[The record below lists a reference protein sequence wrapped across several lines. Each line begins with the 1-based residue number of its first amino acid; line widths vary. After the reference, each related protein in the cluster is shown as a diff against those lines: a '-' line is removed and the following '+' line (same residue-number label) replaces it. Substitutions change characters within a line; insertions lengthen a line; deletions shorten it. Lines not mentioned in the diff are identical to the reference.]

1 MADSGEEAGAP
12 RPDEVEA
19 RVLAVVRGLARETG
33 GERAERAVAP
43 DASLEREVGLGSLER
58 VELLARLERTFGRA
72 LDDGGLALDTPSA
85 LARALL
91 AAPGAHPLRLP
102 EPDAPEAGVATD
114 IGPGTATLQESLF
127 RHARLDPGRVHVHL
141 HADDDAGEIALTY
154 GRLWDDAAAVAGG
167 LVARGVRPGD
177 TVALMLPTGLDF
189 LRAFLGILIARAV
202 PVPIYPPVRLDRLE
216 EYALRQ
222 SAILADAGVVL
233 LVTIARARPVAAL
246 LSQAVPSLASV
257 VTADE
262 LAAAGAPVGAP
273 EGRGRDP
280 AFIQYTSGSTGQ
292 PKGVLLTHDNLLAN
306 VRAIAEGLSLRPTDV
321 GVSWLPLYHDM
332 GLIGT
337 WLFCLHHGIPLT
349 LMAPTAFLARP
360 ERWLWAIHRR
370 RATLS
375 AAPNFAY
382 ELCARRV
389 PDEALEGLDLSSWRV
404 ALNGAEP
411 VSRATV
417 ERFAARF
424 SRAGFRPEAMMPV
437 YGLAECSVA
446 LTFPPVGRGARF
458 DRVAREPFEREGRA
472 LAAAADDE
480 AAVEFV
486 AAGREL
492 PGHEVRIVDDAGADL
507 PERLVGRLVFRGPS
521 MTAGYYRKPE
531 ATAAITLEGGWL
543 DSGDL
548 AYRAAGE
555 VHICGRRK
563 DLIIKGG
570 RNLVPQEIEEAAAGV
585 EGVRRGCV
593 VALGLANPALGTES
607 LVVVAETRATDA
619 GERERLAAAVTAHVA
634 DAVGVPPDEVILV
647 APGSVPKTSSGK
659 VRRAAT
665 LDLVRA
671 GTIGRTGRTT
681 VAQKARLARAAA
693 REVLRPV
700 VRGAGRGLYA
710 AWLALAL
717 PAIVLPAWL
726 AVVLV
731 PSRRFA
737 FAVGRLAAR
746 AVLRAVGC
754 RLEARGLGLAE
765 LPRGAHVL
773 AANHAS
779 YSDILA
785 LMALLP
791 EDFVFVAKRE
801 VLSYPAIGAF
811 VRRCRHVTV
820 DRWDAQQSVADAEA
834 ASRALHAGERVLFFP
849 EGTFVAATGLRPF
862 RLGAFR
868 AAAAA
873 GVPVVPLALRGTRQ
887 VMRGD
892 RSLPRAGRISLWV
905 GEPVPPSGSAMADLV
920 GLRDRVAAAIAAE
933 CGEPRLDLVS
943 AGPLRSPSADSPGA
957 GGEPR
962 SRGPA

>member
-1 MADSGEEAGAP
+1 MADSPGPAGAP
-12 RPDEVEA
+12 CPEDVEA
-19 RVLAVVRGLARETG
+19 RVLAIVRHLARETG
-33 GERAERAVAP
+33 GTRAERAVAP
-43 DASLEREVGLGSLER
+43 SASLEREVGLGSLER
-58 VELLARLERTFGRA
+58 VELLSRLERGFGRR
-72 LDDGGLALDTPSA
+72 LDDACLAIDTPAA

-91 AAPGAHPLRLP
+91 DSPSAQPLRLP
-102 EPDAPEAGVATD
+102 ARDEPAARVATD
-114 IGPGTATLQESLF
+114 IGQGVATIHESLF
-127 RHARLDPGRVHVHL
+127 RHAGHDPGRVHVHL
-141 HADDDAGEIALTY
+141 HGDDDADEIPVTY

-167 LVARGVRPGD
+167 LLARGVRPGD
-177 TVALMLPTGLDF
+177 TVALMLPTSVEF

-222 SAILADAGVVL
+222 SAILADAGVVQ

-246 LSQAVPSLASV
+246 LSRAVPTLTAV

-262 LAAAGAPVGAP
+262 LAAEGAPVGAP
-273 EGRGRDP
+273 DGRGGDA
-280 AFIQYTSGSTGQ
+280 AFIQYTSGSTGH

-306 VRAIAEGLSLRPTDV
+306 VRAIAEGLALAPTDV

-349 LMAPTAFLARP
+349 LLPPTAFLARP
-360 ERWLWAIHRR
+360 ERWLWAVHRR

-375 AAPNFAY
+375 PAPNFAY

-389 PDEALEGLDLSSWRV
+389 PDEALEGLDLSSWRI

-424 SRAGFRPEAMMPV
+424 ARAGFRPEAMMPV

-446 LTFPPVGRGARF
+446 LCFPPVGRGARF
-458 DRVAREPFEREGRA
+458 DRVAREPFQREGRA
-472 LAAAADDE
+472 VAAAPGDDG
-480 AAVEFV
+480 AVEFV
-486 AAGREL
+486 SAGREL
-492 PGHEVRIVDDAGADL
+492 PRHEVRIVDEAGRDV
-507 PERLVGRLVFRGPS
+507 PERVVGRLVFRGPS
-521 MTAGYYRKPE
+521 TTSGYFRRPD
-531 ATAAITLEGGWL
+531 ATAAITLDGGWL

-548 AYRAAGE
+548 AYRADGE
-555 VHICGRRK
+555 VHVCGRRK

-570 RNLVPQEIEEAAAGV
+570 RNLVPQEIEEAAASV
-585 EGVRRGCV
+585 EGIRRGCV
-593 VALGLANPALGTES
+593 VALGLANASLGTES

-619 GERERLAAAVTAHVA
+619 AERERLAAAVTAHVA
-634 DAVGVPPDEVILV
+634 DAVGVPPDEVVLV
-647 APGSVPKTSSGK
+647 APGRVPRTSSGK

-665 LDLVRA
+665 LELVRA
-671 GTIGRTGRTT
+671 GTVGRASRTT
-681 VAQKARLARAAA
+681 PAQKARLALAAA
-693 REVLRPV
+693 AETVRPAA
-700 VRGAGRGLYA
+700 RGAGRAAYG
-710 AWLALAL
+710 AWLAATL
-717 PAIVLPAWL
+717 PLVVLPAWL
-726 AVVLV
+726 AILV
-731 PSRRFA
+731 APSRRFA
-737 FAVGRLAAR
+737 FSVGRLAAR
-746 AVLRAVGC
+746 AVLRLVGC
-754 RLEARGLGLAE
+754 RLETRGLGLAD

-773 AANHAS
+773 ASNHAS
-779 YSDILA
+779 YSDVLA

-801 VLSYPAIGAF
+801 VLSYPVIGAF
-811 VRRCRHVTV
+811 VRRCRHLTV
-820 DRWDAQQSVADAEA
+820 DRRDAQQGVSDAGA
-834 ASRALHAGERVLFFP
+834 VDRALLAGERVLFFP

-892 RSLPRAGRISLWV
+892 WSLPRPSLVSLWI
-905 GEPVPPSGSAMADLV
+905 GEPIQPAGTEMAELV
-920 GLRDRVAAAIAAE
+920 RLRERVAEAIAGA
-933 CGEPRLDLVS
+933 CGEPRLDLV
-943 AGPLRSPSADSPGA
+943 A
-957 GGEPR
+957 GGPVR
-962 SRGPA
+962 PS